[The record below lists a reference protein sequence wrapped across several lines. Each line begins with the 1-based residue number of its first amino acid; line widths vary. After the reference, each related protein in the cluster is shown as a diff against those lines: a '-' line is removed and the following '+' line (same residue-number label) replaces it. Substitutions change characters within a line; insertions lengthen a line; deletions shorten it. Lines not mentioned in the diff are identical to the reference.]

1 MKNRFAFFTIAL
13 AALLSGCNTVHGIG
27 QDVQGAGNAI
37 SRAAR

>member
-1 MKNRFAFFTIAL
+1 MKNRFALVTIVL
-13 AALLSGCNTVHGIG
+13 ASLLAGCNTVHGIG